1 MKKRQE
7 LILPIQKRVFDTID
21 RYAKQVGADLV
32 LDASN
37 NPTMLYHSTRVDH
50 TQQVIEALK

>member
-1 MKKRQE
+1 MQ
-7 LILPIQKRVFDTID
+7 
-21 RYAKQVGADLV
+21 KQVGADLV

>member
-7 LILPIQKRVFDTID
+7 LIQPIQKRVFDTIE
-21 RYAKQVGADLV
+21 RYAKQAGADLV

-37 NPTMLYHSTRVDH
+37 NPTLLYHTERIDR
-50 TQQVIEALK
+50 TQQIIDAL